1 MFCPTS
7 KTTDVKA
14 PLPWHG
20 HQQDG
25 DFFGSCPLEGK
36 NSVKRHRAVSGSKI
50 FIKQSESTLLEKDE
64 SKLPGNQ
71 KQPCNVGGLG
81 FLEWWSLPVSCII
94 CMTS

>member
-1 MFCPTS
+1 MSCPTS
-7 KTTDVKA
+7 KTTEVKA

-20 HQQDG
+20 HRQDG
-25 DFFGSCPLEGK
+25 DFFGSCPPEGK
-36 NSVKRHRAVSGSKI
+36 NSVKKHREVSGSKI

-71 KQPCNVGGLG
+71 KQPRNVGGLG